1 MPAITSALM
10 ALRLSGR
17 LIVIQNAWSRFSC
30 STSADASVIG
40 TPYVAARRSPRGGAS
55 ALGTARRR
63 SLEPPTSLRAGPPE
77 GERAPW
83 ERPGGGHWNPLRR
96 CAPVPPRG
104 SERLGNGPAAVIGT
118 PYVAARRSPRGGA
131 SALGTARRRSLE
143 PPTSL

>member
-63 SLEPPTSLRAGPPE
+63 SLFALLVRFDLGDDTPAGHLVADGCVHRLDRAGQ
-77 GERAPW
+77 
-83 ERPGGGHWNPLRR
+83 RR
-96 CAPVPPRG
+96 G
-104 SERLGNGPAAVIGT
+104 M
-118 PYVAARRSPRGGA
+118 
-131 SALGTARRRSLE
+131 
-143 PPTSL
+143 

>member
-1 MPAITSALM
+1 ML
-10 ALRLSGR
+10 
-17 LIVIQNAWSRFSC
+17 
-30 STSADASVIG
+30 
-40 TPYVAARRSPRGGAS
+40 
-55 ALGTARRR
+55 R

-143 PPTSL
+143 PPTSLRAGPPEGERAPWERPGGGHWNPLRRC